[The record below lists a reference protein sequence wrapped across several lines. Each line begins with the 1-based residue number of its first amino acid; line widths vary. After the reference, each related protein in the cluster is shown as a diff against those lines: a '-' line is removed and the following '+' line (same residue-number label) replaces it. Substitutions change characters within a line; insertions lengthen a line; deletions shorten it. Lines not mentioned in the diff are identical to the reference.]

1 MKIALRKYSLIVIG
15 LVLLCSC
22 RNRKY
27 MMIGIE
33 KTEELKLAN
42 TRSPQSNVVN
52 KDSLTLNLKENQKE
66 VYYNSAD
73 DYAAKNL
80 DSIPVKIDSIQQK
93 LSLKKLSKI
102 KKTKK
107 VKSSADKLNDAIKLK
122 K

>member
-1 MKIALRKYSLIVIG
+1 MKITFKKFSLIVIG
-15 LVLLCSC
+15 LVILCSC

-42 TRSPQSNVVN
+42 SRGPQSNKVN
-52 KDSLTLNLKENQKE
+52 KDSITLNLKENQK
-66 VYYNSAD
+66 VIYYDNTD

-80 DSIPVKIDSIQQK
+80 DSLDTKRDSTQKKLPVKKVVKPKKSNQK
-93 LSLKKLSKI
+93 
-102 KKTKK
+102 
-107 VKSSADKLNDAIKLK
+107 KSSADKLNDAIKLK